1 MFFLFKA
8 MILSGMVFAL
18 ALPVDSFAQQGV
30 NATAPQA
37 KPLLPD
43 VFPPASPAAPVA
55 PVAPV
60 TPPENPASSSGAV
73 PGVTAVAPVAPVA
86 PKKDPCAAYLSSYEV
101 YTICQDRMHK
111 IQNMINAQKE
121 RDAAPRE
128 AVPVAPPVK
137 APAAANAGNAT
148 PVVVAP
154 KTQ

>member
-30 NATAPQA
+30 TATAPQA

-43 VFPPASPAAPVA
+43 VFPPTSPAAPVA

-60 TPPENPASSSGAV
+60 IPPENPASSSGAG
-73 PGVTAVAPVAPVA
+73 PGVTAVAPVA
-86 PKKDPCAAYLSSYEV
+86 PKKDPCAAYFSSYEV

-121 RDAAPRE
+121 RDAVPRE
-128 AVPVAPPVK
+128 VVPVSPPVK
-137 APAAANAGNAT
+137 APAAAT
-148 PVVVAP
+148 PAVVAP